1 MIIGPSGIGKT
12 TLLSLL
18 IQKYVPFQ
26 GKILINN
33 EIGLDNISY
42 EFWQKKCIYLHSN
55 SIIHNG
61 TVLENILSFNII
73 KEKLINFQK
82 LGFND
87 LLGSLGLT
95 TFYYCQ
101 EYGAN
106 LSQGQ
111 KQIIIFLSLFFYDWK
126 VILLDEILS
135 NINNDLKIKLITLLL
150 NHYKKI
156 IIIYAGH
163 DLTLVKLLG
172 DCQKSG
178 IN

>member
-1 MIIGPSGIGKT
+1 MT
-12 TLLSLL
+12 
-18 IQKYVPFQ
+18 
-26 GKILINN
+26 
-33 EIGLDNISY
+33 
-42 EFWQKKCIYLHSN
+42 KKCIYLHSN

-61 TVLENILSFNII
+61 TVLENILSFNIT

-111 KQIIIFLSLFFYDWK
+111 KQIIIFLSLFFLWLK
-126 VILLDEILS
+126 S
-135 NINNDLKIKLITLLL
+135 NFIRWNFE
-150 NHYKKI
+150 
-156 IIIYAGH
+156 
-163 DLTLVKLLG
+163 
-172 DCQKSG
+172 
-178 IN
+178 